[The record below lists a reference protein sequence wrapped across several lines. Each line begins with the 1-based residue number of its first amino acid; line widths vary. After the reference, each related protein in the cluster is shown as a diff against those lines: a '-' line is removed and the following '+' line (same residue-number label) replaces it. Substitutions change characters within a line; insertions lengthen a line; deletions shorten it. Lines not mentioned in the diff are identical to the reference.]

1 MYGTWNFCSA
11 GQLVFGN
18 GARGRLEEL
27 LGRRGIENVLIVTD
41 AVLVEA
47 GVVGK
52 VVDPMSKLNVEIF
65 DGGQPEPSLAV
76 AGQAIAAAQRI
87 KLQLPC

>member
-1 MYGTWNFCSA
+1 MYGTWNFSSA

-52 VVDPMSKLNVEIF
+52 VVDPMSKLN
-65 DGGQPEPSLAV
+65 
-76 AGQAIAAAQRI
+76 
-87 KLQLPC
+87 